1 MDVHVNTETTA
12 TRKPSKKAVAKAAEA
27 AAILAQAES
36 DAALP
41 KSVVSA
47 NYKKR
52 YAERA
57 LTAKK
62 PKEISRKVAAR
73 SCGDWL
79 AMEIAKRCIGE
90 KDKLDVAKFEEILS
104 ANGVDHSH
112 WNRTSRGWQGRLRM
126 TGRLAL
132 QRVVAE
138 AGEMELAD
146 GSTVIPPKSWIA
158 KHQH

>member
-1 MDVHVNTETTA
+1 MTTA
-12 TRKPSKKAVAKAAEA
+12 TETRKTEA
-27 AAILAQAES
+27 LEILAQAEL

-57 LTAKK
+57 LTARK
-62 PKEISRKVAAR
+62 PKDVSRKVVAR

-79 AMEIAKRCIGE
+79 ALELAKHCIGE
-90 KDKLDVAKFEEILS
+90 KNKLNVDAFTAILD

-112 WNRTSRGWQGRLRM
+112 WNRTSKGWQGRFRM

-146 GSTVIPPKSWIA
+146 GSTVIAPKTWVA